1 VISGFVS
8 SIYCE
13 LKESSLDTVWTGKN
27 YKYGKLLKLKGINNG
42 NFFLSILPIKPMRR
56 KSGIHPIME
65 AFMAKT
71 LALFFV
77 LGLMVS
83 CASHHHDRSISSV
96 DKAEAEAGFRR
107 YEMRGGSYER

>member
-1 VISGFVS
+1 
-8 SIYCE
+8 
-13 LKESSLDTVWTGKN
+13 VWTGKN

>member
-1 VISGFVS
+1 LRHVFPKLSVDISDEWV
-8 SIYCE
+8 
-13 LKESSLDTVWTGKN
+13 
-27 YKYGKLLKLKGINNG
+27 
-42 NFFLSILPIKPMRR
+42 
-56 KSGIHPIME
+56 SGIHPIME

-96 DKAEAEAGFRR
+96 DKAEAEAGFRAEGR
-107 YEMRGGSYER
+107 NFSR